1 MFHNDDDDCDDYGL
15 YILLRFIS
23 IIIIILFRENHL
35 IKFNIQEQ
43 SINLRCNIETSQM
56 SDKLLKLVFFSRLCI

>member
-23 IIIIILFRENHL
+23 IIIILFRENHL

-56 SDKLLKLVFFSRLCI
+56 SDKLLKLVLFSRLCI